1 MRKSEHIPARVLKLA
16 ERSASW
22 KTDFD
27 PSARIVGEAL
37 AEKRWERVF
46 SSRVLRESTWE
57 EARKKE
63 YPTRVRVV
71 STPEEVERILERR
84 WMRVSVLEVKRLRR
98 RSEEERGS
106 FVDAMIVVFD
116 CNC

>member
-1 MRKSEHIPARVLKLA
+1 M
-16 ERSASW
+16 
-22 KTDFD
+22 
-27 PSARIVGEAL
+27 
-37 AEKRWERVF
+37 
-46 SSRVLRESTWE
+46 
-57 EARKKE
+57 
-63 YPTRVRVV
+63 RVV